1 MRTHCHKKERNIMQP
16 FNTYNRT
23 RLARTSGGIVAAGIA
38 ALLANGLP
46 AVAQTGVTFSVDFQG
61 PTGGLAGP
69 FTGVP
74 DSFTGAPIDEGSI
87 LTAFAPGPPGPNPA
101 SPGPLPAPGMMTSA
115 VLSGAGTVPG
125 GLGIA
130 PGLLNAVELD
140 ALSYGRDFGPQ
151 LAFSVDEFAVGIPG
165 APVFPNVTSEGAA
178 GSGEA
183 SADVYT
189 YLGPAVPTLP
199 GPTIGNKGLIDG
211 NGVGPFGGPGLGL
224 LEPNPPSPGQ
234 PFDQG
239 DNLDAVDLD
248 TALNSVLGPIFFSMD
263 SDFAD
268 PLEGFPANSAT
279 ALGNGFVGGDVVVTP
294 AVGSGFLGVYAP
306 AGALGLDLFG
316 FDTDD
321 LDALIL
327 NDDGAVN
334 AVGLPFYDPTV
345 DFLLFSVRRGSA
357 VIGSIDSVLGLP
369 IEEGDVLTAP
379 IGPIPTPGIYIP
391 AERMGLMTS
400 RTFGALGDDLDAM
413 DLVIP
418 EPASIA
424 LTGVGLLLMCRRQRH
439 AG

>member
-1 MRTHCHKKERNIMQP
+1 MQP
-16 FNTYNRT
+16 DNLHNET
-23 RLARTSGGIVAAGIA
+23 RLIRTSGGIVAAGLA

-61 PTGGLAGP
+61 PTGGLKGP

-74 DSFTGAPIDEGSI
+74 DSFTGVGIDEGSI
-87 LTAFAPGPPGPNPA
+87 LTAFVPGPPGPNPA
-101 SPGPLPAPGMMTSA
+101 SPGPLPPPGMMTSA

-125 GLGIA
+125 GLGIV
-130 PGLLNAVELD
+130 PGLLSAVEVD
-140 ALSYGRDFGPQ
+140 ALSYGRDNGPQ
-151 LAFSVDEFAVGIPG
+151 LAFSVDEFALGIPG
-165 APVFPNVTSEGAA
+165 APAFPNVTSEGAG
-178 GSGEA
+178 GSMEA

-189 YLGPAVPTLP
+189 YLGPAAPTAP
-199 GPTIGNKGLIDG
+199 GPVIGNKGRIDG
-211 NGVGPFGGPGLGL
+211 NGAGPFGGPGLGL
-224 LEPNPPSPGQ
+224 REPNPPAFGQ

-248 TALNSVLGPIFFSMD
+248 TALNSVKGPVFFSMD
-263 SDFAD
+263 SDFVD
-268 PLEGFPANSAT
+268 PLEGFPANSGT

-294 AVGSGFLGVYAP
+294 AVGSGVLGVYAP
-306 AGALGLDLFG
+306 AAVLGLDKFG

-327 NDDGAVN
+327 RDDGAVN
-334 AVGLPFYDPTV
+334 AVGMPFFDPAS

-357 VIGSIDSVLGLP
+357 VIGTPDSLLGLP

-379 IGPIPTPGIYIP
+379 IAGVAVPGIFIP

-400 RTFGALGDDLDAM
+400 RSFGARGDELDAM

-418 EPASIA
+418 EPASAA
-424 LTGVGLLLMCRRQRH
+424 LIGIGSLLVMTRRKT
-439 AG
+439 ATN